1 MANQQETAGRAVHCV
16 IHTPLAYL
24 CLREYLA
31 LYPYAERFL
40 YVLASSPTSAHQI
53 EELCRAD
60 RWSGF
65 EVLGKGRESGL
76 VGKAKA
82 LLDLVA
88 RRRKLS
94 AMLARMRPQDDLV
107 LTHLRNPYA
116 RWIVKHRKGKRP
128 IIAIDEGT
136 TTLVEFEILSEH
148 GRITLK
154 NSAQRFPT
162 IFKKIENRMFS
173 SRDIESRQLAFFS
186 FWPLDVLATPRSPQ
200 VFGTN
205 PLALIRQTRRA
216 KMQSREAFVFGQ
228 PFVRAG
234 HLSAADYAS
243 ILDDIA
249 DHYAQRGV
257 RMVYFPH
264 RNEDA
269 GPDPEKYE
277 IRRLSE
283 PFELY
288 YMRSP
293 ERPAFIGGFFSAAM
307 LTTYYL
313 DGKDLVFDFFWQ
325 YEQLQEKRAQNR
337 QIEMLVAHELANGAQ
352 FTIHEG

>member
-1 MANQQETAGRAVHCV
+1 MVDQRETAGRAVHCV

-31 LYPYAERFL
+31 QYPYRETFL
-40 YVLASSPTSAHQI
+40 YVLASSPGSARQI
-53 EELCRAD
+53 EELSRAD
-60 RWSGF
+60 RWSGV
-65 EVLGKGRESGL
+65 EVLGEGRESGL
-76 VGKAKA
+76 AGKVKA
-82 LLDLVA
+82 LLDLFA
-88 RRRKLS
+88 RRRKLA
-94 AMLARMRPQDDLV
+94 AMLAQMRPDDDLV

-116 RWIVKHRKGKRP
+116 RWIAKHRRGVRP

-136 TTLVEFEILSEH
+136 TTLVEFEILAEY
-148 GRITLK
+148 GRISLE
-154 NSAQRFPT
+154 NASQRFPT
-162 IFKKIENRMFS
+162 AFKKIENRVFS
-173 SRDIESRQLAFFS
+173 SSDIESRQLAYFS
-186 FWPLDVLATPRSPQ
+186 FWPLDVLATPQSPP
-200 VFGTN
+200 VLGTN
-205 PLALIRQTRRA
+205 PLALIRQGNRTKERS
-216 KMQSREAFVFGQ
+216 QEAFVFGQ

-234 HLSAADYAS
+234 HLSAEDYAG

-249 DHYAQRGV
+249 DHYARLGV

-264 RNEDA
+264 RNEDV
-269 GPDPEKYE
+269 GPDPEKFE

-293 ERPAFIGGFFSAAM
+293 ERPAFVGGFFSAAM

-313 DGKDLVFDFFWQ
+313 DGKDLAFDFFWQ

-337 QIEMLVAHELANGAQ
+337 QIEMLVAHEMANGAQ
-352 FTIHEG
+352 FKIHEG